1 MLNLHVAD
9 LIQTYGYTA
18 VTLGTFLEGE
28 TFLLLGGAAA
38 AHGHLSLLVIIG
50 LATLASFLGDQ
61 LFFMIG
67 RQYGARLLTRFPS
80 LEPRANQVK
89 CLLDRYHLPFILLI
103 RFMYG
108 LRIAGPITIGMS
120 RVSWL
125 RFLALNFFG
134 AMLWAFLIASLGY
147 GAGQIVSNVLKH
159 LDADDWWFIA
169 AIVGVLVWLLQKYL
183 WHRAT
188 SVNS

>member
-1 MLNLHVAD
+1 MLSLHVAD

-18 VTLGTFLEGE
+18 VALGTFLEGE

-38 AHGHLSLLVIIG
+38 AHGHLSLLVVIG

-61 LFFMIG
+61 LFFIIG
-67 RQYGARLLTRFPS
+67 RRYGARLLTRFPS
-80 LEPRANQVK
+80 LEPRAEKVK
-89 CLLDRYHLPFILLI
+89 RLLDRYHLPFILLI

-125 RFLALNFFG
+125 RFLTLNFFG
-134 AMLWAFLIASLGY
+134 AMLWAFLIANLGY
-147 GAGQIVSNVLKH
+147 GAGQIMSNVLKH
-159 LDADDWWFIA
+159 LDADEWWFIA
-169 AIVGVLVWLLQKYL
+169 AIVGVIVWLLQKYL
-183 WHRAT
+183 WRRDT